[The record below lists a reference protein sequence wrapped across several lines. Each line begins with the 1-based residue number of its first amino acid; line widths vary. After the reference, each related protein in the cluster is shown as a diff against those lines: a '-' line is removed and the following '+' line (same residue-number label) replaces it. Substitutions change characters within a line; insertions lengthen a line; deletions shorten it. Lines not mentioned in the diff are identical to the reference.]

1 MKKMYLMLVFVLSV
15 SLSFA
20 SSDLGN
26 KIKSKKITKIEKEC
40 SLSSSGTVETPWG
53 PQTMSLTVHGACD
66 ASLSRKLRA
75 AIKGL
80 RDSFK

>member
-1 MKKMYLMLVFVLSV
+1 
-15 SLSFA
+15 
-20 SSDLGN
+20 
-26 KIKSKKITKIEKEC
+26 
-40 SLSSSGTVETPWG
+40 
-53 PQTMSLTVHGACD
+53 MSLTVHGACD